1 MRIPLIVSLLLSTT
15 CLIACHQDVSIDN
28 AISLMDGY
36 IAVHAPGRPDADISA
51 AGGLSIEGNN
61 VAVTD
66 AQRDLLKHYYTSA
79 FALRD
84 HGIAT
89 GKAGAKVA
97 STAISSVVKG
107 LSSGNTS
114 NIDSEVNASAAKVEA
129 VAENICLDLQQ
140 IQVTQ
145 DALASQL
152 DAFRPYAV
160 IKGNKVDDC
169 SRDLK
174 DLHRS

>member
-1 MRIPLIVSLLLSTT
+1 MRIPKPLRVTTRRGFGTTRRSPRSKVTEMRFPLIVSLLLSTA
-15 CLIACHQDVSIDN
+15 CLAACHQDVSIDN
-28 AISLMDGY
+28 AI
-36 IAVHAPGRPDADISA
+36 
-51 AGGLSIEGNN
+51 
-61 VAVTD
+61 TD

-79 FALRD
+79 LALRE

-89 GKAGAKVA
+89 GEAGTKVA
-97 STAISSVVKG
+97 STAISSVAKG

-129 VAENICLDLQQ
+129 MAANICMDLQQ
-140 IQVTQ
+140 IHITQ

-160 IKGNKVDDC
+160 IKANKVDDC

-174 DLHRS
+174 DLHHS

>member
-1 MRIPLIVSLLLSTT
+1 MRIPLIVSLLLSTA
-15 CLIACHQDVSIDN
+15 CLAACHQDVSIDN
-28 AISLMDGY
+28 AISLTDGS

-51 AGGLSIEGNN
+51 AGDLSIEGNN

-79 FALRD
+79 LALRD

-97 STAISSVVKG
+97 STAISSVAKG

-129 VAENICLDLQQ
+129 MAANICMDLQQ

-160 IKGNKVDDC
+160 IKGSKVDDC

-174 DLHRS
+174 DFHHS

>member
-1 MRIPLIVSLLLSTT
+1 
-15 CLIACHQDVSIDN
+15 
-28 AISLMDGY
+28 MDGY